1 MVITRIVLVLAVL
14 LMAFLVEIAPCLGQT
29 AQATGQQESAASSVN
44 SQLELVLHDRPQ
56 LQPIVQKGSP
66 LCNWLQAAFANT
78 SEGIQIFWD
87 NRPTHASDPASAE
100 STFPDGK
107 KAAYIRVDG
116 IYKSGTSIGLERSPE
131 EVLSNLVF
139 ELNNDKHWVENQGIS
154 QRAEAGTISRQD
166 YIRSCAKTEYTA
178 GRETAD
184 VYTTIWVPFCQSKG
198 LSFTPQL
205 WHMPYPA
212 TFEEWLSMYPPG
224 FWYPWK
230 FYGDRYDWI
239 TAQREGDTKFN
250 QGDLDG
256 AILDYTK
263 ALELGPRSYGSRG
276 LAEMAKGDWDQA
288 LADILQCSDLSL
300 SDPQTEDSNQL
311 LIWLVNVQKGKKKDA
326 DKELTDYFAKRPA
339 SVQNDWAAK
348 ISEFLLDQ
356 LNEGDFLAS
365 SSSPDV
371 KQDQARHCEAWYYA
385 GMKQLLAKDKVRAAQ
400 YFHNCLA
407 TNQTKFFEYAL
418 AREELKALGQTK

>member
-1 MVITRIVLVLAVL
+1 MMRRAVAFRVL
-14 LMAFLVEIAPCLGQT
+14 LLAFLVEITPCLGQI
-29 AQATGQQESAASSVN
+29 APSTGKQETTSN
-44 SQLELVLHDRPQ
+44 IGESQLELVLQDRPQ

-66 LCNWLQAAFANT
+66 LWNWLQAAFANT

-107 KAAYIRVDG
+107 KAAYIRIDG
-116 IYKSGTSIGLERSPE
+116 IYKSGTSIGLARSPE

-154 QRAEAGTISRQD
+154 QLAEAGRISRQD

-184 VYTTIWVPFCQSKG
+184 VYTTIWVPFCQSKA

-212 TFEEWLSMYPPG
+212 TFDEWLSQYAPD

-239 TAQREGDTKFN
+239 TAQREADSKFS

-256 AILDYTK
+256 AILGYTK
-263 ALELGPRSYGSRG
+263 ALKLGPRSYGSRG
-276 LAEMAKGDWDQA
+276 FAEMAKGDWDQA

-300 SDPQTEDSNQL
+300 SDPQTEVSDQL
-311 LIWLVNVQKGKKKDA
+311 LIWLIKVQKGQKTDA
-326 DKELTDYFAKRPA
+326 DKELSDYFANRPVA
-339 SVQNDWAAK
+339 LQNDWAAK
-348 ISEFLLDQ
+348 ISKFLLDQ
-356 LNEGDFLAS
+356 LKETDFLAAA
-365 SSSPDV
+365 SSPDA
-371 KQDQARHCEAWYYA
+371 KQDQAQHCEAWYYA
-385 GMKQLLAKDKVRAAQ
+385 GMKQLLARDKVTAAQ
-400 YFHNCLA
+400 YFHNCLS
-407 TNQTKFFEYAL
+407 TNQTNFFEYAL